1 MKKRAKKRL
10 LLGLAV
16 LSVGALIAASCG
28 DDDDDA
34 EPASPTTATTTAT
47 TAATTAPPATTAE
60 PAGPTTAVT
69 TGTTATATAP
79 PATTEAPM
87 MDLKDQDLTGIC
99 PDPLIIQT
107 DWFPEPEHGHTYQM
121 IGTEGTLDT
130 NNGVY
135 SGPLGNTGITVEIRA
150 GGPYINYSSSSTQF
164 YSDSDIFMA
173 YINTSDA
180 IKNYVNTP
188 AVHVF
193 TSFDVGPQ
201 ILMWNPEVYDF
212 ESFEDIGESG
222 AEVLYFGGAGYMDL
236 LLAQGVLD
244 ESNVD
249 GTYGGQ
255 PARFITEGDIV
266 QQGFATNEPWRYE
279 NEIEGWMKPVDFF
292 LVHDT
297 GHEIYQSALSVR
309 PDDIETYRECLEKIV
324 PIMQQDMVDYFDAPE
339 PMNNKLDEIVKDLAS
354 SWTSS
359 RESHAAGTEAML
371 ALELVTD
378 GPNGYV
384 GDMDGDRIQR
394 LIDLMAP
401 IHRENG
407 VEGFEEGADIPSAD
421 DIFTNEFLDPSISL
435 GF

>member
-1 MKKRAKKRL
+1 MKKRAKRRL
-10 LLGLAV
+10 VLGLAV
-16 LSVGALIAASCG
+16 LCVGALIAASCG

-34 EPASPTTATTTAT
+34 EPASPTTATT
-47 TAATTAPPATTAE
+47 AAATAPPATTAE
-60 PAGPTTAVT
+60 PVSPTTAET
-69 TGTTATATAP
+69 TDTTAATTAP

-130 NNGVY
+130 EAGTY

-150 GGPYINYSSSSTQF
+150 GGPYINFSSSGTQF
-164 YSDSDIFMA
+164 YADSDIFMA
-173 YINTSDA
+173 YINTSDS

-188 AVHVF
+188 SVHVF

-201 ILMWNPEVYDF
+201 ILMWDPDMYDF
-212 ESFEDIGESG
+212 DSFEDIGESG
-222 AEVLYFGGAGYMDL
+222 APVLYFGGANYMDL

-244 ESNVD
+244 EANVD
-249 GTYGGQ
+249 GTYDGSPG
-255 PARFITEGDIV
+255 RFITEGNLV

-279 NEIEGWMKPVDFF
+279 NEIEGWLKPVDFM
-292 LVHDT
+292 LIHDT

-324 PIMQQDMVDYFDAPE
+324 PIMQQDTVDYLADPQ
-339 PMNNKLDEIVKDLAS
+339 PMNDKLDDIVKELDS
-354 SWTSS
+354 FWTSS
-359 RESHAAGTEAML
+359 KESHAAGTRAML
-371 ALELVTD
+371 DLELVTD
-378 GPNGYV
+378 GDNGYV

-401 IHRENG
+401 IHRANG
-407 VEGFEEGADIPSAD
+407 VEGFEEGADIPSASD
-421 DIFTNEFLDPSISL
+421 LFTNEFLDTSISL

>member
-1 MKKRAKKRL
+1 
-10 LLGLAV
+10 
-16 LSVGALIAASCG
+16 
-28 DDDDDA
+28 
-34 EPASPTTATTTAT
+34 
-47 TAATTAPPATTAE
+47 
-60 PAGPTTAVT
+60 
-69 TGTTATATAP
+69 
-79 PATTEAPM
+79 M

-130 NNGVY
+130 EAGTY

-150 GGPYINYSSSSTQF
+150 GGPYINFSSSGTQF
-164 YSDSDIFMA
+164 YADSDIFMA
-173 YINTSDA
+173 YINTSDS

-188 AVHVF
+188 SVHVF

-201 ILMWNPEVYDF
+201 ILMWDPDMYDF
-212 ESFEDIGESG
+212 DSFEDIGESG
-222 AEVLYFGGAGYMDL
+222 APVLYFGGANYMDL

-244 ESNVD
+244 EANVD
-249 GTYGGQ
+249 GTYDGSPG
-255 PARFITEGDIV
+255 RFITEGNLV

-279 NEIEGWMKPVDFF
+279 NEIEGWLKPVDFM
-292 LVHDT
+292 LIHDT

-324 PIMQQDMVDYFDAPE
+324 PIMQQDTVDYLADPQ
-339 PMNNKLDEIVKDLAS
+339 PMNDKLDDIVKELDS
-354 SWTSS
+354 FWTSS
-359 RESHAAGTEAML
+359 KESHAAGTRAML
-371 ALELVTD
+371 DLELVTD
-378 GPNGYV
+378 GDNGYV

-401 IHRENG
+401 IHRANG
-407 VEGFEEGADIPSAD
+407 VEGFEEGADIPSASD
-421 DIFTNEFLDPSISL
+421 LFTNEFLDTSISL